1 MASFEKNSNGKWSV
15 RFRYIEDGISVNK
28 RMRGFDTKKAAERA
42 MLEYIAEHPSS
53 ERKIE
58 NDYTVGELYA
68 QYLVYIKNRL
78 KESSVAPTRRIIEK
92 YALPYFEDKKV
103 RKIKATDIIDWQHQ
117 ILSYNLSQ
125 RYSRDIYS
133 GFKALLGFGQKYYDL
148 PNVANKVDNFKK
160 TKKSVQMQ
168 IWTEEEFKQF
178 ISVVDDLAYKAVFSF
193 LYLTGCRKGEALAL
207 SWSDVNFDTGIV
219 HIEKQCD
226 FHIKGTSYK
235 IFDIPKNMYSI
246 RDILLP
252 KSLIAVLKELKLT
265 RKAKP
270 NNFVFDGEA
279 PIPAETL
286 RRKFHHY
293 SKIAGVKKIR
303 LHDLRHSHASYLIGQ
318 KQDIVTIAH
327 RLGHKDIVQTLN
339 TYAHFMPNKQK
350 ELLSVLEMDI

>member
-1 MASFEKNSNGKWSV
+1 M
-15 RFRYIEDGISVNK
+15 I
-28 RMRGFDTKKAAERA
+28 
-42 MLEYIAEHPSS
+42 
-53 ERKIE
+53 
-58 NDYTVGELYA
+58 
-68 QYLVYIKNRL
+68 
-78 KESSVAPTRRIIEK
+78 
-92 YALPYFEDKKV
+92 
-103 RKIKATDIIDWQHQ
+103 
-117 ILSYNLSQ
+117 
-125 RYSRDIYS
+125 
-133 GFKALLGFGQKYYDL
+133 
-148 PNVANKVDNFKK
+148 
-160 TKKSVQMQ
+160 KSVQMQ

-207 SWSDVNFDTGIV
+207 SWSDVNFGTGIV

-286 RRKFHHY
+286 RRKFHYY
-293 SKIAGVKKIR
+293 SKIAGVKEIR
-303 LHDLRHSHASYLIGQ
+303 LHDLRHSHASYLISQ